1 MFHAVCETPAPAA
14 HRLSVA
20 PRDFAAQLDVIAA
33 VGATPVTTA
42 ELATAWRDGS
52 PLPRNPVVI
61 TFDDGYAGVHRH
73 ALPLLTK
80 YGFPATV
87 FAATGWL
94 CGPYDTGGAPDT
106 MLGWPQ
112 LRELAAAGVEIGGH
126 SHTHPQLDQIPDPRL
141 HFELRV
147 CREIITAETGSAPT
161 SFAYPFGYS
170 DRRVRQA
177 VRDAGFAQ
185 ALAVEN
191 DLARSRQ
198 GPYALRRFTV
208 RRNTTLDAFERAVT
222 GRPQLRD
229 VATDRALTR
238 GYAVVRRSRQ
248 AVRKVRAA
256 T

>member
-1 MFHAVCETPAPAA
+1 MYHAVCETPAPAA

-33 VGATPVTTA
+33 AGATPISTA
-42 ELATAWRDGS
+42 DLAAAWRDNH
-52 PLPRNPVVI
+52 PLPNKPVVI

-73 ALPLLTK
+73 ALPLLAK
-80 YGFPATV
+80 YGFPATL

-94 CGPYDTGGAPDT
+94 CGPYETGGAPDA

-112 LRELAAAGVEIGGH
+112 LRELAGAGVEIGGH
-126 SHTHPQLDQIPDPRL
+126 SHTHPQLDQIADQRL
-141 HFELRV
+141 RFELRV
-147 CREIITAETGSAPT
+147 CREIIAAETGTTPV
-161 SFAYPFGYS
+161 SFAYPYGYS

-177 VRDAGFAQ
+177 VRAAGFTQ

-191 DLARSRQ
+191 DLAKPSQ

-208 RRNTTLDAFERAVT
+208 RRNTTLDAFERAVSS
-222 GRPQLRD
+222 RPQLRD

-238 GYAVVRRSRQ
+238 GYALIRRGRQ
-248 AVRKVRAA
+248 AARKVRD
-256 T
+256 TR